1 MRATLKDIAEA
12 IGVSIVTV
20 SKVMRGHGDIGPET
34 RQRVLD
40 KAKELNFRPNLA
52 ARSLVTG
59 KSSIVGLVVPDLL
72 HPYFV
77 EIAKSLAATL
87 RRNGY
92 YLMLSS
98 SEEDPRMEEQ
108 EVEHLLA
115 LRLDAL
121 VVASCA
127 PAVPKLFSDI
137 QDQGTPLVL
146 LDRSFDGFRCNFI
159 GSDNAQMGYLA
170 TQHLFSLKRKRI
182 AHIRGPENSIGRG
195 RYEGYLKAFEEEGL
209 EPNPKYVVGTSTV
222 DVDSTLQ
229 GRDAMKRLLAVKPQ
243 PDAVFCYSDPI
254 AIGAMDAIFEAG
266 LRIPEDIAIVGCGNL
281 HYDEHLRVPLTSVDQ
296 GSTRIGVRTAK
307 MLLSIL
313 DSKAATPEK
322 PAIRRAIEPA
332 EIVIRESTRRS

>member
-1 MRATLKDIAEA
+1 
-12 IGVSIVTV
+12 
-20 SKVMRGHGDIGPET
+20 
-34 RQRVLD
+34 
-40 KAKELNFRPNLA
+40 
-52 ARSLVTG
+52 
-59 KSSIVGLVVPDLL
+59 
-72 HPYFV
+72 
-77 EIAKSLAATL
+77 
-87 RRNGY
+87 
-92 YLMLSS
+92 
-98 SEEDPRMEEQ
+98 
-108 EVEHLLA
+108 
-115 LRLDAL
+115 
-121 VVASCA
+121 
-127 PAVPKLFSDI
+127 
-137 QDQGTPLVL
+137 
-146 LDRSFDGFRCNFI
+146 
-159 GSDNAQMGYLA
+159 
-170 TQHLFSLKRKRI
+170 
-182 AHIRGPENSIGRG
+182 
-195 RYEGYLKAFEEEGL
+195 
-209 EPNPKYVVGTSTV
+209 V